1 MKGSAGP
8 ITKGGILA
16 EGVNILGAGADTTSI
31 AILACL
37 GDLAAN
43 PDVVPKLRKEIDDA
57 CNKLCLDRGNN
68 ISYTEAARLPYLAAF
83 IKESMRL
90 HPSIQYQ
97 LPRLVPNRDFNWG
110 NVSSPKAYTLASVH
124 VP

>member
-1 MKGSAGP
+1 M
-8 ITKGGILA
+8 I

-37 GDLAAN
+37 GSLAVN
-43 PDVVPKLRKEIDDA
+43 PDSVPKLRKEADDA
-57 CNKLCLDRGNN
+57 YDKLCLGRGNN
-68 ISYTEAARLPYLAAF
+68 IPYTEAARLPYLAAF

-97 LPRLVPNRDFNWG
+97 LPRLLQLG
-110 NVSSPKAYTLASVH
+110 
-124 VP
+124 